1 MKLVAITVAIA
12 ALILVG
18 VFVLKGKSTKV
29 AQPNT
34 AGFPPDVTAHIE
46 EERAAR
52 QKVQT
57 TDPKFFAAVS
67 KVMFEHDP
75 ISINFGT
82 NTDEYEPEAGTVI
95 PRLQTCTS
103 ADDVVTVVHEEFL
116 RWFGKDVVGDRGH
129 YIKLANDIWAL
140 WQQRGTNPSFQG
152 TRRQATRS

>member
-1 MKLVAITVAIA
+1 MKLIAITVAIA

-18 VFVLKGKSTKV
+18 VFVLKGKSAKD

-34 AGFPPDVTAHIE
+34 AGFPPDVAARIE

-52 QKVQT
+52 QEVQT
-57 TDPKFFAAVS
+57 TDPQFFAAVS

-75 ISINFGT
+75 IAINFGT
-82 NTDEYEPEAGTVI
+82 NTDEYDPEAGTVI

-103 ADDVVTVVHEEFL
+103 ADDVVTVVHEEFQ
-116 RWFGKDVVGDRGH
+116 RWFGKDDAGDRGR

-140 WQQRGTNPSFQG
+140 WQQRG
-152 TRRQATRS
+152 